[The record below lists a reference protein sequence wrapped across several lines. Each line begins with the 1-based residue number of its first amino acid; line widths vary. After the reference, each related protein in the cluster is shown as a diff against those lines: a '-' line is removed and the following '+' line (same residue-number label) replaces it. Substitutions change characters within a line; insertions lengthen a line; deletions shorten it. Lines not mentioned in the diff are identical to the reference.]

1 MPVEVKVR
9 TSSEAV
15 LTDLRP
21 GKTRRT
27 IYTPAGQ
34 LGPML
39 AFALGIGAV
48 AVAPGVA
55 RWFTGSSPRMKAR
68 ENLEDELLAAKV
80 TGEKAKA
87 EEIRAKIAL
96 VAREF
101 DPVSEEQR
109 GLKLQAM
116 REALGF
122 ETAHQEISL
131 EKERAAT
138 ARAEEL
144 FPLVR
149 EERTAALRI
158 QEQLAS
164 ERAERQVEF
173 LNTEAARRDLLSEE
187 TERQELLNRQLE
199 QQNALIAAAI
209 GPLDQ
214 AQAAQF
220 ARERLFP
227 AGKPEKIGPIGA
239 LSVPRMTF
247 AGAGF

>member
-1 MPVEVKVR
+1 MATEAKVR
-9 TSSEAV
+9 TASEAV
-15 LTDLRP
+15 LTDIRP
-21 GKTRRT
+21 GKTRKT

-101 DPVSEEQR
+101 DPVSEEER
-109 GLKLQAM
+109 ALKLKAI
-116 REALGF
+116 RSALGF
-122 ETAHQEISL
+122 EAAQEEISL
-131 EKERAAT
+131 DKERAAT
-138 ARAEEL
+138 ARADEL

-158 QEQLAS
+158 QEQLAG
-164 ERAERQVEF
+164 ERAERHVEF
-173 LNTEAARRDLLSEE
+173 LKTEAARRDLIAEE
-187 TERQELLNRQLE
+187 TERQDLLNRQLE
-199 QQNALIAAAI
+199 QQNTLIAAAI

-227 AGKPEKIGPIGA
+227 PSAPKPPAFIGA
-239 LSVPRMTF
+239 LSRPGTS